1 MYTICQFPL
10 RNPHRL
16 ERLLQKHLARARRF
30 SMGWYTYHF
39 LLPNASPQSLRSQ
52 ALFPSSG
59 LTIIPRRAR
68 RTRRMLEA
76 RDAFSPAIRIM
87 PVCRVGRGRCAS
99 VIIKIMSRIC
109 LCVARRQVIRH
120 THLRDQCH
128 LMLISHEKH
137 RFGSWSSCMRQL
149 SRRFS

>member
-16 ERLLQKHLARARRF
+16 EKLLQKHLARVRRL

-39 LLPNASPQSLRSQ
+39 PPPNGSSQSLRLQ
-52 ALFPSSG
+52 APFPSSG

-76 RDAFSPAIRIM
+76 RDAFSPSILIM
-87 PVCRVGRGRCAS
+87 RVAQVGVPS
-99 VIIKIMSRIC
+99 IIKIMSPIC
-109 LCVARRQVIRH
+109 LRVARRQVIRRTNLH
-120 THLRDQCH
+120 YQCH
-128 LMLISHEKH
+128 LLLISHGK
-137 RFGSWSSCMRQL
+137 RYLGSCASCMRQL
-149 SRRFS
+149 SPWIPIH